1 MDWLG
6 AVLIVCG
13 LILFTFAIIDSSHAP
28 QQWKT
33 PYIYVSFIVGSIL
46 LIASSYVEAHVALQP
61 CRSRIHFPS
70 RFSMSFRIIGY
81 FKAVSL
87 I

>member
-13 LILFTFAIIDSSHAP
+13 FISFTFAVIDSSHAP

-33 PYIYVSFIVGSIL
+33 PYVYVLFVAGSLL
-46 LIASSYVEAHVALQP
+46 LIAGAYVEVYVAEQP
-61 CRSRIHFPS
+61 CKSS
-70 RFSMSFRIIGY
+70 C
-81 FKAVSL
+81 L
-87 I
+87 